1 MRSNH
6 VLPTVSRMLLSIGM
20 PILLVGTAAALLS
33 VTPEPAR
40 ESRGLSAASAKRMAS
55 RHHGPMQLHKRISDS
70 TSTSDNWAGYAVTGA
85 DGSVSNVQASWVI
98 PSVACSAAL
107 DDNSSYASFWTGIDG
122 DGSNTVEQVGT
133 DSDCNA
139 GSPSYYAWYEF
150 YPDFSYTI
158 GTYSK
163 SGVCLKDCVSVGDII
178 SAQVDTGVS
187 ASANSTAKDKGPV
200 HNQGNGF
207 TVTITDWGS
216 SGKTILWTFST
227 THAVS
232 GAKQVSAEWI
242 TEADYG
248 CRTSNKICFLSD
260 FGTASY
266 GQDYA
271 PTPEMTGYATVG
283 GVTGPLG
290 SFTSGLQQIIMVDV
304 NDMTMAEPM
313 PLKDGTSFQ
322 VNWYNAGP

>member
-1 MRSNH
+1 MVRILSRLFLHHRH
-6 VLPTVSRMLLSIGM
+6 VLKERRV
-20 PILLVGTAAALLS
+20 
-33 VTPEPAR
+33 PE
-40 ESRGLSAASAKRMAS
+40 GLRFRR
-55 RHHGPMQLHKRISDS
+55 RHHFRAGRYGCECERKQHRERQRSCPQPRKRFHRDHH
-70 TSTSDNWAGYAVTGA
+70 GLG
-85 DGSVSNVQASWVI
+85 Q
-98 PSVACSAAL
+98 
-107 DDNSSYASFWTGIDG
+107 
-122 DGSNTVEQVGT
+122 
-133 DSDCNA
+133 
-139 GSPSYYAWYEF
+139 
-150 YPDFSYTI
+150 
-158 GTYSK
+158 
-163 SGVCLKDCVSVGDII
+163 
-178 SAQVDTGVS
+178 
-187 ASANSTAKDKGPV
+187 
-200 HNQGNGF
+200 
-207 TVTITDWGS
+207 S

-290 SFTSGLQQIIMVDV
+290 SFTSGLQQIIMVDANGTV
-304 NDMTMAEPM
+304 MAEPS
-313 PLKDGTSFQ
+313 PSCPSYPTVPTKPFCSSSSDASDLQDSGSSFQ